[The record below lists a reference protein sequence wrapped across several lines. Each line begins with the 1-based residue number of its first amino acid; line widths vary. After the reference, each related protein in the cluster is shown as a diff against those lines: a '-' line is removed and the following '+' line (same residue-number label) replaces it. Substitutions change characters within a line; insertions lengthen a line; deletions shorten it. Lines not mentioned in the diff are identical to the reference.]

1 MNFEKW
7 DKITKEQR
15 INHWKSISDEKFAR
29 RLLTRPWDALK
40 YAPDRLN
47 QKQLEWAVENASPFA
62 LFHAEHR
69 LSNRQFIRASKI
81 APYAAR
87 PYLRKRLESVL
98 ATKWEY
104 LSPQKIEECK
114 KIIGEMVR

>member
-1 MNFEKW
+1 MNYEKW
-7 DKITKEQR
+7 DKITKEKK
-15 INHWKSISDEKFAR
+15 INHWKSISDEKFAA

-47 QKQLEWAVENASPFA
+47 QNQLEWAVENASAFV
-62 LFHAEHR
+62 LFNAESR
-69 LSNRQFIRASKI
+69 LSHRQFIRASKI

-87 PYLRKRLESVL
+87 PYLKKRLESVL

-114 KIIGEMVR
+114 KIIREMVK